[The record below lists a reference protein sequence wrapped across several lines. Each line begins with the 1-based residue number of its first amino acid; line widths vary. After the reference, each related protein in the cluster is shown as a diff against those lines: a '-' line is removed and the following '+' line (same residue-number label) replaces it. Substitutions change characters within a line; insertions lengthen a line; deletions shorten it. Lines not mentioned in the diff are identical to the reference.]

1 MEKTEKIKSE
11 KKRQTTN
18 HGAMEKCRA
27 VLAVWTE
34 RRRPAEICRELG
46 VPWMVLSEWQK
57 RAMEGMLQALEPR
70 VSLDKGPALSPRLQ
84 AMLEKKRLTP
94 PAQGRLEKTLLSD
107 SEDKELARKRAAVVF
122 AVRSG
127 QITAEEGARR
137 LGVSRKT
144 YYEWEKRALQAMTE
158 AMEDKA
164 PGRPSTPQDE
174 EKRRLQ
180 DEITELRNKL
190 FVAEKTV
197 EVRDML
203 HAYELQKAKEKK
215 GMLEEKKQKRRK
227 KP

>member
-1 MEKTEKIKSE
+1 M
-11 KKRQTTN
+11 
-18 HGAMEKCRA
+18 
-27 VLAVWTE
+27 
-34 RRRPAEICRELG
+34 
-46 VPWMVLSEWQK
+46 
-57 RAMEGMLQALEPR
+57 
-70 VSLDKGPALSPRLQ
+70 
-84 AMLEKKRLTP
+84 
-94 PAQGRLEKTLLSD
+94 SD

-144 YYEWEKRALQAMTE
+144 YYEWEKRALEAMTE

-164 PGRPSTPQDE
+164 PGRPSIPQDE
-174 EKRRLQ
+174 EKQRLQ

-203 HAYELQKAKEKK
+203 HAYELHNAKTKK
-215 GMLEEKKQKRRK
+215 GMSEEKKRKQRK

>member
-1 MEKTEKIKSE
+1 M
-11 KKRQTTN
+11 
-18 HGAMEKCRA
+18 
-27 VLAVWTE
+27 
-34 RRRPAEICRELG
+34 
-46 VPWMVLSEWQK
+46 
-57 RAMEGMLQALEPR
+57 
-70 VSLDKGPALSPRLQ
+70 
-84 AMLEKKRLTP
+84 
-94 PAQGRLEKTLLSD
+94 SD
-107 SEDKELARKRAAVVF
+107 SEDKELALKRTAVVF

-144 YYEWEKRALQAMTE
+144 YYEWERRALQAMTA

-174 EKRRLQ
+174 EKQRLQ
-180 DEITELRNKL
+180 DENTELRNKL

-203 HAYELQKAKEKK
+203 HAYELQNASTKKSAGESVEKK
-215 GMLEEKKQKRRK
+215 RKQRK